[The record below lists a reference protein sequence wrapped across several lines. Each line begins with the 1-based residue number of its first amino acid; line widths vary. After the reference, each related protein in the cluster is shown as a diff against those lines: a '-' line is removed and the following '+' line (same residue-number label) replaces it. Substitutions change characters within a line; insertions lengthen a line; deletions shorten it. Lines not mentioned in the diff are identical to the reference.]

1 MASSLLECY
10 FITTIV
16 FMWISSDAPFAMS
29 HSHVISNLS
38 LDQSSLIHHKQS
50 GQLKRSLRLFNKQR
64 LQEPFH
70 QSLGFSNHHSS
81 PPPLYKYLGISNND
95 KTTKPLYE
103 SLEFSNAQNPPKA
116 FVGDTDYVSQHKTST
131 RFVGYAE
138 NMNQHKYPFLSD
150 RYQDLENHHGMP
162 ELPVAVWS
170 SPNDQK
176 VSNSFRDSLRL
187 RFVCPKAC
195 KCEYIPGGTIN
206 TVDCSNRKLT
216 KIPELPPTTRKVYL
230 QNNTILDVPCTTFQ
244 HLRYLKECNLSQ
256 NKHIKLF
263 GCSFSN
269 VTSLE
274 YLWLNHCQL
283 TSLPAGIFDSFRNL
297 LELDLSDNNISS
309 IEPQLFMNMRRLSS
323 LDLSTN
329 HLRQVLKNTFQGLSS
344 LVFLSLRWN
353 RLTYVPGT
361 FEGEAL
367 KGLTSLK
374 SLHLEGNQPHTPE
387 NFTYPDQIL
396 ADVPGLEELWL
407 DAYPE
412 PLGSGFSYLLNL
424 SSLIFSGNGG
434 FCYLSTQLPLDFFS
448 SLSTKKPLY
457 LDMSWCNIVS
467 IPPEFFKPIP
477 NINALNLNGNEDL
490 SMDGFERGS
499 KGLENSFL
507 TVLNIS
513 QIVKPFQVCSVI
525 KNSTFQHLKNTKLK
539 VLVVETC
546 RLVNIDP
553 QGILDLPNTIEY
565 LSFYDNKIVSAFC
578 FFTLNHLKNLKVL
591 KISNQLHYNREN
603 ILTLNPAHFSCGESQ
618 GPAKTSIRYAK
629 KRNRLFES
637 MPSFQFFNSTN
648 KSTSKMHTRM
658 KPGLRIFPKTFSKT
672 YERHRNLGSHQA
684 LPIPLAQKLEVLYA
698 SDIKLSYDIPR
709 VEIINNHVLSYL
721 DFSANNI
728 KRFNGPVYGLPSIRH
743 VDLSQNYCFELNP
756 LFFSELSSLTTLL
769 LYNNELGRSL
779 AKDIEGVTFS
789 FLPLLE
795 KLDLSNNFIQNLPEP
810 TFLKNENLQILN
822 LSNNALSHFQPS
834 LKNQAKLEILDL
846 SLNSLEGFSEPTC
859 KQLLEI
865 KKKNKKFTTHI
876 LGNNGFQCS
885 CENMYF
891 LSFLLENP
899 GIFKDV
905 NQFTCKLKNGTRL
918 DYARIPKFL
927 PQLGIECLMQALFIV
942 VLIAFFLVTSAFTIC
957 SLYYYKR
964 WQWKYLFYVSKNRLH
979 IGSTQINY
987 RNAADAFVT
996 YDQVKYPSSL

>member
-1 MASSLLECY
+1 MKFYVAKDLSKIRDNG
-10 FITTIV
+10 F
-16 FMWISSDAPFAMS
+16 FPFR
-29 HSHVISNLS
+29 I
-38 LDQSSLIHHKQS
+38 
-50 GQLKRSLRLFNKQR
+50 
-64 LQEPFH
+64 
-70 QSLGFSNHHSS
+70 
-81 PPPLYKYLGISNND
+81 
-95 KTTKPLYE
+95 
-103 SLEFSNAQNPPKA
+103 
-116 FVGDTDYVSQHKTST
+116 
-131 RFVGYAE
+131 
-138 NMNQHKYPFLSD
+138 
-150 RYQDLENHHGMP
+150 YQDLENHHGMP

-176 VSNSFRDSLRL
+176 VSNSFRDSLR
-187 RFVCPKAC
+187 
-195 KCEYIPGGTIN
+195 
-206 TVDCSNRKLT
+206 
-216 KIPELPPTTRKVYL
+216 
-230 QNNTILDVPCTTFQ
+230 
-244 HLRYLKECNLSQ
+244 
-256 NKHIKLF
+256 
-263 GCSFSN
+263 
-269 VTSLE
+269 
-274 YLWLNHCQL
+274 
-283 TSLPAGIFDSFRNL
+283 
-297 LELDLSDNNISS
+297 
-309 IEPQLFMNMRRLSS
+309 
-323 LDLSTN
+323 
-329 HLRQVLKNTFQGLSS
+329 
-344 LVFLSLRWN
+344 LRWN

-412 PLGSGFSYLLNL
+412 PLG
-424 SSLIFSGNGG
+424 
-434 FCYLSTQLPLDFFS
+434 
-448 SLSTKKPLY
+448 
-457 LDMSWCNIVS
+457 
-467 IPPEFFKPIP
+467 
-477 NINALNLNGNEDL
+477 
-490 SMDGFERGS
+490 
-499 KGLENSFL
+499 
-507 TVLNIS
+507 
-513 QIVKPFQVCSVI
+513 
-525 KNSTFQHLKNTKLK
+525 
-539 VLVVETC
+539 
-546 RLVNIDP
+546 
-553 QGILDLPNTIEY
+553 
-565 LSFYDNKIVSAFC
+565 
-578 FFTLNHLKNLKVL
+578 
-591 KISNQLHYNREN
+591 
-603 ILTLNPAHFSCGESQ
+603 
-618 GPAKTSIRYAK
+618 
-629 KRNRLFES
+629 
-637 MPSFQFFNSTN
+637 
-648 KSTSKMHTRM
+648 
-658 KPGLRIFPKTFSKT
+658 
-672 YERHRNLGSHQA
+672 
-684 LPIPLAQKLEVLYA
+684 
-698 SDIKLSYDIPR
+698 
-709 VEIINNHVLSYL
+709 
-721 DFSANNI
+721 
-728 KRFNGPVYGLPSIRH
+728 
-743 VDLSQNYCFELNP
+743 
-756 LFFSELSSLTTLL
+756 SELSSLTTLL

-996 YDQVKYPSSL
+996 YDQENSKFRDLMRRRILPQLNQMGVTTVLGELDFGGGPLVPSITAAVTSTRKTVVFLSKDIFQDFYRQTEVNLAIMHELHRQPECDQPSSLDADGENNTVVRNQRIRERSLGRRRETDDFSRFKDLLSHFPPEISVFLQGQIHRCLVYTGDTEHFWMSLRDVILEQ